1 MSKESINI
9 IGYGYVGGAMGHLC
23 EKNNIEFNVCDT
35 QKKEGV
41 FNYFNNIVDLV
52 KFSEN
57 NNDINFYII
66 AVPTNSDSE
75 GNCDISIV
83 KSVLESLKNNVT
95 KETYVIIKS
104 TIVPGTSK
112 ELSEKYTN
120 FDIIFCPEFLTEK
133 NYLNDIYNAKFV
145 LLGISDHFDIPLPT
159 VSIDGK
165 VPLPTVSIDDKV
177 DGKVDG
183 KVTKY
188 QKILNVMKQFYKHNT
203 QIDILIRSYE
213 ECELFKYTV
222 NNFLAVKVWY
232 FNKIYDISESLGIDY
247 QSFKTLFDLDQR
259 ISGYGT
265 RIPGDHGRGY
275 AGTCLRKDQYGMIK
289 LLENLNVDN
298 TVLKSMAAENE
309 KIRKK

>member
-120 FDIIFCPEFLTEK
+120 FDIIFCPEFLTQK

-159 VSIDGK
+159 VSI
-165 VPLPTVSIDDKV
+165 
-177 DGKVDG
+177 DG

-213 ECELFKYTV
+213 ECELFKYTL
-222 NNFLAVKVWY
+222 NTYFGVKITF
-232 FNKIYDISESLGIDY
+232 FNEIYDLCEKMNVDY
-247 QSFKTLFDLDQR
+247 QKLKELFSLDSR
-259 ISGYGT
+259 IGKYGIT
-265 RIPGDHGRGY
+265 VPGDHGRGY
-275 AGTCLRKDQYGMIK
+275 HGVCIPKEVRGMIK
-289 LLENLNVDN
+289 LQDKLELSSELMECVDKRN
-298 TVLKSMAAENE
+298 NDF
-309 KIRKK
+309 RK

>member
-120 FDIIFCPEFLTEK
+120 FDIIFCPEFLTQK

-165 VPLPTVSIDDKV
+165 V
-177 DGKVDG
+177 DGKVDD

>member
-120 FDIIFCPEFLTEK
+120 FDIIFCPEFLTQK

-165 VPLPTVSIDDKV
+165 VDD
-177 DGKVDG
+177 KVDG

-213 ECELFKYTV
+213 ECELFKYTL
-222 NNFLAVKVWY
+222 NTYFGVKITF
-232 FNKIYDISESLGIDY
+232 FNEIYDLCEKMNVDY
-247 QSFKTLFDLDQR
+247 QKLKELFSLDSR
-259 ISGYGT
+259 IGKYGIT
-265 RIPGDHGRGY
+265 VPGDHGRGY
-275 AGTCLRKDQYGMIK
+275 HGVCIPKEVRGMIK
-289 LLENLNVDN
+289 LQDKLELSSELMECVDKRN
-298 TVLKSMAAENE
+298 NDF
-309 KIRKK
+309 RK

>member
-159 VSIDGK
+159 VSID
-165 VPLPTVSIDDKV
+165 D
-177 DGKVDG
+177 KVDG